1 MRAANLEALSRI
13 HALTKNFFYRET
25 RETRE
30 QDENSLG
37 HGSVSRISGI
47 SRLIRFAMLPVH
59 LSRNDAVKEL
69 DFDRIYKIYRMEN
82 GMRLEIMAHRSVFA
96 FASAN
101 LSCTSCKSCQNPPFQ
116 LHGSGLDPRRRSALP
131 KSFARACCQSWGAES
146 NPRLN

>member
-1 MRAANLEALSRI
+1 MRAANLKALSRI

-47 SRLIRFAMLPVH
+47 SRLIRFAMLPVN

-69 DFDRIYKIYRMEN
+69 DFDRIYRMEN
-82 GMRLEIMAHRSVFA
+82 GMELEIMDHRSVLA
-96 FASAN
+96 FGSAN
-101 LSCTSCKSCQNPPFQ
+101 LSCLSGKSC
-116 LHGSGLDPRRRSALP
+116 
-131 KSFARACCQSWGAES
+131 
-146 NPRLN
+146 